1 MVLFSVSSDFGRK
14 SLVGFPL
21 ANAVQVGSLTEIIVN
36 AMGFDSSCR
45 LVPEVGG

>member
-1 MVLFSVSSDFGRK
+1 MSADYERK

-36 AMGFDSSCR
+36 SIGFDSPCR